1 MTLLFAGLLIFL
13 GVHSIAIVAP
23 AWRDGMVV
31 RLGANGWKAAYS
43 LLSIAGFAL
52 ILIGYGA
59 ARQTPELIYSP
70 PGWTRHLA
78 ALILLPVFPLLLSTY
93 FPGAIKRAVGHPML
107 IATALWAGAH
117 LLGTTTRADLLLF
130 GSFLGWALADWASA
144 RHRSQRNLPG
154 APPSRFNDAIAVV
167 LGIGLY
173 LGMALWA
180 HVRLIGIAPFG

>member
-23 AWRDGMVV
+23 AWRERMLA
-31 RLGANGWKAAYS
+31 RLGANGFKAVYS

-59 ARQTPELIYSP
+59 ARQALELVYSP

-78 ALILLPVFPLLLSTY
+78 ALLLLPVFPLLLSTY
-93 FPGAIKRAVGHPML
+93 FPGGIKRVVGHPML
-107 IATALWAGAH
+107 IATVLWAGAH

-130 GSFLGWALADWASA
+130 GSFLGWALADWVSA
-144 RHRSQRNLPG
+144 RTRPPRKLPG
-154 APPSRFNDAIAVV
+154 APAWRFNDAIAVV

>member
-23 AWRDGMVV
+23 AWRERMAA
-31 RLGANGWKAAYS
+31 RLGANGWKALYS

-59 ARQTPELIYSP
+59 ARQAPELVYSP

-78 ALILLPVFPLLLSTY
+78 ALLLLPVFPLLLSTY
-93 FPGAIKRAVGHPML
+93 FPGGIKRVVGHPML
-107 IATALWAGAH
+107 IATVLWAGAH

-130 GSFLGWALADWASA
+130 GSFLGWALAGWVSA
-144 RHRSQRNLPG
+144 RTRPPRKLPG
-154 APPSRFNDAIAVV
+154 APAWRFNDAIAVV

>member
-1 MTLLFAGLLIFL
+1 LL
-13 GVHSIAIVAP
+13 
-23 AWRDGMVV
+23 
-31 RLGANGWKAAYS
+31 
-43 LLSIAGFAL
+43 
-52 ILIGYGA
+52 
-59 ARQTPELIYSP
+59 
-70 PGWTRHLA
+70 
-78 ALILLPVFPLLLSTY
+78 LLPCSPLLSTY
-93 FPGAIKRAVGHPML
+93 FPGGISARSDIRW

-144 RHRSQRNLPG
+144 RHRPQRNLPG